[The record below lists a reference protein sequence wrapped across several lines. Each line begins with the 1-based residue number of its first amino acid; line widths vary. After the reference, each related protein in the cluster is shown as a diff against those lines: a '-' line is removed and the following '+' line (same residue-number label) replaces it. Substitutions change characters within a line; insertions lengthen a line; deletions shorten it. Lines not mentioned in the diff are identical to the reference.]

1 MTRVPLLD
9 ESVHIRGVD
18 ARSGA
23 YRMLSSS
30 VLFAGKKEV
39 RIMHAGVEYVLRIT
53 KEQKLV
59 LTK

>member
-1 MTRVPLLD
+1 MTQQPTQDKCLMRGISGQSCVHRVLP
-9 ESVHIRGVD
+9 
-18 ARSGA
+18 
-23 YRMLSSS
+23 SS

-39 RIMHAGVEYVLRIT
+39 RILHAGVEYVLRMT